1 MFGYD
6 LYSSSLA
13 NILTEPSLKMP
24 ITVGLFAK
32 WGSGKSFL
40 LGKLQEDMKNF
51 TRDWIIE
58 PTFENSLLLFMV
70 VLHFAFLLGIG
81 VWILTYALNSE
92 NVQLEWE
99 IELAIIAAI
108 GTGGLILALAYSF
121 FFGVWKFTPTTE
133 SSSLHRLKDFLSK
146 QFSSL
151 KLIMN
156 VLFHHPPGP
165 ESVQAGGATN
175 SYETNNV
182 YPLSLLFTEQTKVI
196 TSAGGGGQNSVTH
209 MIGSLY
215 DAIEDHYGIV
225 ATRLYRAF
233 QPKPFN
239 STSNSVLRKMCC
251 IPYVAIYL
259 MMTLLTKVSIVLLT
273 YALTLE
279 KSTPFEDDDVTDKK
293 PINSTTINDSSTIVS
308 KDNLLFAFYTM
319 ALIVGFMLIANIQ
332 SCYHLIKSLV
342 FSHRRHL
349 QSAVS
354 NFDLGN
360 SEGYLQAVKSEVQLI
375 VNMSKTLDA
384 FTGCQTRLVVVVDGL
399 DSCEQGRVLS
409 VLDSVHMLFSDEG
422 SPFII
427 LLAIDPHVIIKAIE
441 LNIHQTFHDTSI
453 GGDAYLRNIVHL
465 PFYLQNSGFRK
476 VPIAQQLASTSH
488 HGPSAYRNKA
498 WIEMDDQSQLHR
510 QPSIASG
517 FLMERKE
524 GSKRFKKRWETNRLT
539 SRRNSFG
546 SVSSIGSKFK
556 HQMADNNPYT
566 SQVGGTM
573 DITKMIATDDYMS
586 DVNVR
591 SMRRLMNVVYVMSR
605 LLRAF
610 HIDFNYSH
618 LASWVHITEQWPY
631 RISWIIFYVE
641 MAAEQHISHEE
652 LIGNSK
658 SLYEIYTRLK
668 QSTLPAKN
676 INDID
681 FDRDEKKLE
690 AILKSKQHV
699 MTIKELKIFLPFSI
713 NLDPYLQKVIRD
725 EYVKSELSW
734 FKTDAMNKKE
744 KKMSRLKE
752 ENQDKAFLSLI
763 PLPSESLDSMCL
775 SKKSIE
781 EICTLLRQVK
791 GMKMN
796 CIDSYCDAIISH
808 NISGSVLARCNLQD
822 LKNVLNMNF
831 GDWEIFQWT
840 LDCLRKLERQRS
852 ECGPETKHWK
862 NGGQATEMGQVELEE
877 EDKYIDKAIHNDEA
891 LISGLLST
899 LNEDAHE
906 DVVTEE
912 LMEEE
917 SRLRER
923 HLSESASIDEAVESD
938 VIYFTKVG
946 VSDRAMGI
954 SVANEDVFNA
964 LEKGTDDKALSQH
977 QIQVHQ
983 QDFKYHSEEFSPTVE
998 KLGEKMRAVKKGF
1011 RHALHKMDQP
1021 STLPPVHRAQV
1032 EGQSSERGPSSSSRS
1047 SSPEQ
1052 ETAK

>member
-1 MFGYD
+1 MYGYD

-24 ITVGLFAK
+24 ITVGLYAK

-40 LGKLQEDMKNF
+40 LGKLQQDMKNF

-70 VLHFAFLLGIG
+70 VLHFAFILGIG
-81 VWILTYALNSE
+81 VWILTYALNSD
-92 NVQLEWE
+92 NIQLEWE
-99 IELAIIAAI
+99 IEIAIIAAI
-108 GTGGLILALAYSF
+108 GTGGLILALTYSF
-121 FFGVWKFTPTTE
+121 FYGIWKFTQTTE
-133 SSSLHRLKDFLSK
+133 SSSLHRLKDLLSR

-165 ESVQAGGATN
+165 VSVQAGDATN
-175 SYETNNV
+175 KTNNT

-196 TSAGGGGQNSVTH
+196 TSAGGGSQNSVTH

-215 DAIEDHYGIV
+215 DAIEDHYGVV
-225 ATRLYRAF
+225 ATRLFRAF

-239 STSNSVLRKMCC
+239 STSNLVLRKMCC
-251 IPYVAIYL
+251 IPHFVIYL
-259 MMTLLTKVSIVLLT
+259 MVTLLTKVSLVLLT

-279 KSTPFEDDDVTDKK
+279 HSTPFGDDDTDKR
-293 PINSTTINDSSTIVS
+293 PIITYANNNSTITSSNDSSTIVS
-308 KDNLLFAFYTM
+308 RNNLLFAFYTM
-319 ALIVGFMLIANIQ
+319 ALIVGLILISNIQ

-349 QSAVS
+349 QSAIS
-354 NFDLGN
+354 KLDLVN

-409 VLDSVHMLFSDEG
+409 VLDSVHILFSDEG

-441 LNIHQTFHDTSI
+441 INIHQTFHDTSI

-465 PFYLQNSGFRK
+465 PFYLQNAGFRK
-476 VPIAQQLASTSH
+476 VPIAQQLASTAVH
-488 HGPSAYRNKA
+488 HGLSAYRNKA
-498 WIEMDDQSQLHR
+498 WIEMEDQSQLHR

-517 FLMERKE
+517 TQ
-524 GSKRFKKRWETNRLT
+524 RFKKKWETNRLN
-539 SRRNSFG
+539 SHRNSFG
-546 SVSSIGSKFK
+546 SVSSIESKFK
-556 HQMADNNPYT
+556 HQISDNNPYT
-566 SQVGGTM
+566 NQVGNTM

-618 LASWVHITEQWPY
+618 LATWVHITEQWPY

-641 MAAEQHISHEE
+641 VAAEQHLSNEE
-652 LIGNSK
+652 LVGNSK

-668 QSTLPAKN
+668 TSTLPAKHV
-676 INDID
+676 NDLD

-699 MTIKELKIFLPFSI
+699 MTIKELKIFIPFSI

-725 EYVKSELSW
+725 EYVKSELTW
-734 FKTDAMNKKE
+734 FKTDATYKKE
-744 KKMSRLKE
+744 KKIKKQKV

-763 PLPSESLDSMCL
+763 PLPIESLDNMCL
-775 SKKSIE
+775 SKKGIE

-791 GMKMN
+791 GIKTN

-831 GDWEIFQWT
+831 GDWEIFHWT
-840 LDCLRKLERQRS
+840 LNCLRTLERQQIES
-852 ECGPETKHWK
+852 GSGTKKWRIA
-862 NGGQATEMGQVELEE
+862 GQASEMVDCAKVELDED
-877 EDKYIDKAIHNDEA
+877 DKYIDKAIHMDEA

-917 SRLRER
+917 SRLREK
-923 HLSESASIDEAVESD
+923 HVSESASIDETALESD
-938 VIYFTKVG
+938 VIYFTKAG
-946 VSDRAMGI
+946 VSDRSMAI
-954 SVANEDVFNA
+954 SVSNEDVFNA
-964 LEKGTDDKALSQH
+964 LEKGTDDQH
-977 QIQVHQ
+977 HIQLHQ
-983 QDFKYHSEEFSPTVE
+983 QDFKYHSEELPPTVE
-998 KLGEKMRAVKKGF
+998 RLGEKMRAVKKGIQ
-1011 RHALHKMDQP
+1011 HALHKMDQP
-1021 STLPPVHRAQV
+1021 NTLPPVHRAQG
-1032 EGQSSERGPSSSSRS
+1032 EGQSSARRPSSSRS
-1047 SSPEQ
+1047 SSPE
-1052 ETAK
+1052 

>member
-1 MFGYD
+1 MYGYD

-24 ITVGLFAK
+24 ITVGLYAK

-70 VLHFAFLLGIG
+70 VLHFAFILGIG
-81 VWILTYALNSE
+81 VWILTYALNSD
-92 NVQLEWE
+92 NIQLEWE

-108 GTGGLILALAYSF
+108 GTGGLILALTYSF

-133 SSSLHRLKDFLSK
+133 SSSLHKLKDLLSK

-165 ESVQAGGATN
+165 ESVQAGGAAN
-175 SYETNNV
+175 SYETNNA

-215 DAIEDHYGIV
+215 DAIEDHYGVI

-233 QPKPFN
+233 QPKPFD
-239 STSNSVLRKMCC
+239 STSNSVLRKICC
-251 IPYVAIYL
+251 IPYVVIYL
-259 MMTLLTKVSIVLLT
+259 MVTLLTKVSIVLLT

-279 KSTPFEDDDVTDKK
+279 HPLEADDTDQR
-293 PINSTTINDSSTIVS
+293 PIIAFSNNNSTITSSDTIVS
-308 KDNLLFAFYTM
+308 RDNLLFAFYTM
-319 ALIVGFMLIANIQ
+319 ALIVAIMLIANIQ
-332 SCYHLIKSLV
+332 SVYHLIKSLV

-354 NFDLGN
+354 KLDLVQ

-453 GGDAYLRNIVHL
+453 GGDSYLRNIVHL
-465 PFYLQNSGFRK
+465 PFYLQNAGFRK
-476 VPIAQQLASTSH
+476 VPIAQQLASTANH
-488 HGPSAYRNKA
+488 HGHSAYRNKA
-498 WIEMDDQSQLHR
+498 WIEMDDNQSQLHR

-517 FLMERKE
+517 TI
-524 GSKRFKKRWETNRLT
+524 RFKKRRETNRLT

-556 HQMADNNPYT
+556 HQIADTHYAT
-566 SQVGGTM
+566 SHVGGTM

-618 LASWVHITEQWPY
+618 LATWVHITEQWPY
-631 RISWIIFYVE
+631 RISWIIFYIE
-641 MAAEQHISHEE
+641 MAAEQHLSNEE
-652 LIGNSK
+652 LVGNSK

-668 QSTLPAKN
+668 KSTAKH
-676 INDID
+676 INDLD

-699 MTIKELKIFLPFSI
+699 MTIKELKIFIPFSI

-725 EYVKSELSW
+725 EYVKADLSW
-734 FKTDAMNKKE
+734 FKTDAANKKE
-744 KKMSRLKE
+744 KKIKKQKV

-763 PLPSESLDSMCL
+763 PLPSESLVDMCL
-775 SKKSIE
+775 RKKGIE

-791 GMKMN
+791 GIKTN

-840 LDCLRKLERQRS
+840 LDCLRKLEKQQIESGSR
-852 ECGPETKHWK
+852 TKQWK
-862 NGGQATEMGQVELEE
+862 ITGQASEMDDGTKEELEE
-877 EDKYIDKAIHNDEA
+877 DDKYIDKAIHMDEA

-906 DVVTEE
+906 DVVN
-912 LMEEE
+912 EEE
-917 SRLRER
+917 FEEELRER
-923 HLSESASIDEAVESD
+923 QISESASIDENAVESD
-938 VIYFTKVG
+938 VIYFTKAG
-946 VSDRAMGI
+946 VSDRAMAI
-954 SVANEDVFNA
+954 SVGNEDVFNA
-964 LEKGTDDKALSQH
+964 LEKGTDEH
-977 QIQVHQ
+977 QIQLHQ
-983 QDFKYHSEEFSPTVE
+983 QDFKYHSEELPPTVE
-998 KLGEKMRAVKKGF
+998 RLGEKMRVFKKGI

-1021 STLPPVHRAQV
+1021 NTLPPVHRAQG
-1032 EGQSSERGPSSSSRS
+1032 EGQSSARRPSSSRS

-1052 ETAK
+1052 ETV